1 LAIKTL
7 RRLNNNNLT
16 GPENGKMTENL
27 QLDALVDACRWIGG
41 KGWAPATGGNMS
53 VREDANLCWLSESGK
68 DKGSLTGD
76 DFLQVDI
83 TTHQVPSGRI
93 PSAET
98 GLHTLI
104 YRLFPEAGAV
114 LHVHTVNATVLSRVE
129 KSAEL
134 VLHGYEMQK
143 SLRGQ
148 SSHLD
153 EVAIPV
159 FDNDQDI
166 DALARRIE
174 HYASE
179 RPLSYGFLLRGHGL
193 TCWGRDVAEA
203 RRHLEGL
210 EFLFECELRLRQ
222 LEKP

>member
-1 LAIKTL
+1 
-7 RRLNNNNLT
+7 
-16 GPENGKMTENL
+16 MTANL
-27 QLDALVDACRWIGG
+27 QTDALVEACHWIGA

-53 VREDANLCWLSESGK
+53 VREDAQWCWLSESGK
-68 DKGSLTGD
+68 DKGSLTNR
-76 DFLQVDI
+76 DFLQVEI
-83 TTHQVPSGRI
+83 ATNQAPSGRK

-104 YRLFPEAGAV
+104 YRLFPEANAV
-114 LHVHTVNATVLSRVE
+114 LHVHTVNATVLSRIE

-134 VLHGYEMQK
+134 VLSGYEMQK
-143 SLRGQ
+143 SLSGQ
-148 SSHLD
+148 TSHLD
-153 EVAIPV
+153 SVPVAI

-179 RPLSYGFLLRGHGL
+179 RPLNYGFLLRGHGL

-222 LEKP
+222 LEKL